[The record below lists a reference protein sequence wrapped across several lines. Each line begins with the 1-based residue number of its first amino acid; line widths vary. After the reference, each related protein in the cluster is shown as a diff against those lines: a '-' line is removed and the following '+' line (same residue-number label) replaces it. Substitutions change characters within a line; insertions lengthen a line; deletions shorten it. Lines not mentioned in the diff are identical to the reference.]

1 MNVLAANVTNGYF
14 GCFNTK
20 GDFKTSC
27 PALDLSIWSTQGLD
41 GLYIRTDYPNWV
53 FLQGLM
59 FTPTGPSQ
67 LPKRSD
73 LQYNI
78 PMLLK
83 ACDDTK
89 GCNVVMHDG
98 TMDTGLV
105 PASRVIYRHSNTL
118 PQLSGMWI
126 RRSYAE
132 NGALGLGLTPQPKSF

>member
-1 MNVLAANVTNGYF
+1 MNVLDANVTNGYF

-27 PALDLSIWSTQGLD
+27 PALDVSIWSTQGLD

-53 FLQGLM
+53 FLQGM
-59 FTPTGPSQ
+59 TFTPSNKI
-67 LPKRSD
+67 PKRAD

-89 GCNVVMHDG
+89 GCNIVMQDG
-98 TMDTGLV
+98 TMDVGLFTT
-105 PASRVIYRHSNTL
+105 SSVIYRHSNTL

-126 RRSYAE
+126 RRDYAE
-132 NGALGLGLTPQPKSF
+132 NGALGLGLTPQPKSY